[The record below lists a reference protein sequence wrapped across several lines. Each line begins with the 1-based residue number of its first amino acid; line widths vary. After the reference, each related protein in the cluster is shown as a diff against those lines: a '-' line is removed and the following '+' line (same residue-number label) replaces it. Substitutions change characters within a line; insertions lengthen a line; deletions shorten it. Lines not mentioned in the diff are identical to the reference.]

1 MISEVGHQK
10 NDALCRK
17 CHISEN
23 TDVKA
28 QGVVEELQGVSYSLR
43 WDVRGIR

>member
-10 NDALCRK
+10 DDALCRK

-28 QGVVEELQGVSYSLR
+28 QGIVEELQGVSCSLR
-43 WDVRGIR
+43 

>member
-1 MISEVGHQK
+1 MWEKYNNSYIYVCIYDMISEVGHQK
-10 NDALCRK
+10 DDALCRK

-28 QGVVEELQGVSYSLR
+28 QGIVE
-43 WDVRGIR
+43 